1 MHNQKLSLSQL
12 QHLEKTQIPFSNQRN
27 NSQSVKQ
34 KEERDLQRIEKH
46 LETKREQ
53 NILNE
58 EKKERIMATIEYK
71 QLRVIERNREKS
83 EQIRKKNY
91 S

>member
-1 MHNQKLSLSQL
+1 MELLKTLIHYLLTENQLLGN
-12 QHLEKTQIPFSNQRN
+12 QHFS
-27 NSQSVKQ
+27 SVKQ

-46 LETKREQ
+46 LETKREE
-53 NILNE
+53 NLLNE
-58 EKKERIMATIEYK
+58 EKKERIMATLEYK